1 MSNVAQH
8 LAQYALKSADIM
20 IPKAGTDLTKWAVV
34 ACDQYTSEPEYWEQ
48 AADYVKDDPST
59 LHLIY
64 PEVYLEEENPA
75 KRIEAINATMQQYLK
90 TGIFETYP
98 HCFFLVHRTTDICP
112 DGRWGL
118 LVTLDLEHYDYAKDS
133 KTLIRATE
141 GTILSRIPPRKE
153 IRRNAVLELPH
164 IMVLINDEKRSVIEP
179 LAKKIDILKQ
189 AYDTDLMANGGH
201 LRAWVVDSPSDL
213 EAVALAVEAMYE
225 SLDPSNPL
233 LFAMGDGN
241 HSLATAK
248 SCWMDIK
255 QGLSEE
261 QRQNHPARYAMVE
274 LENIFDEGLQ
284 FEPIHRVL
292 FNISK
297 QTFLQEIATVCES
310 YTMHSVASKQEV
322 VKQINADEAEQ
333 SFGYCDQDGY
343 AVVTLHMPKAS
354 IAAGTLQLVI
364 DSLLTQKKATV
375 DYIHGVDVTANLG
388 KKQGNIGLI
397 LPDVSKATFFDT
409 IIKDSALPRKTFSM
423 GEAHEK
429 RYYMEA
435 RRIQN

>member
-1 MSNVAQH
+1 MSNVAQD
-8 LAQYALKSADIM
+8 LAQYALKCADIM
-20 IPKAGTDLTKWAVV
+20 IPKPGTDLTKWAVV

-48 AADYVKDDPST
+48 AAEYVKNDPST

-64 PEVYLEEENPA
+64 PEAYLEEADPE
-75 KRIEAINATMQQYLK
+75 KRIKSINSAMQDYIQN
-90 TGIFETYP
+90 GIFTTYQN
-98 HCFFLVHRTTDICP
+98 CFFLVHRTTGNCP
-112 DGRWGL
+112 SGRWGL

-133 KTLIRATE
+133 RTLIRATE

-153 IRRNAVLELPH
+153 IRRNAPLELPH
-164 IMVLINDEKRSVIEP
+164 IMVLINDGKRSVIEP
-179 LAKKIDILKQ
+179 LTKKTEQLKQ
-189 AYDTDLMANGGH
+189 AYDTELMAGGGH
-201 LRAWVVDSPSDL
+201 LSAWVVDRQEDL
-213 EAVALAVEAMYE
+213 EAIALAVKAMHD

-255 QGLSEE
+255 QTLSEE
-261 QRQNHPARYAMVE
+261 ELQNHPARYALVE
-274 LENIFDEGLQ
+274 LENIFDPGLE

-292 FNISK
+292 FNLSK
-297 QTFLQEIATVCES
+297 DTFLQEITKVCTS
-310 YTMHSVASKQEV
+310 YVEKKVPSKEEV
-322 VKQINADEAEQ
+322 VAQINVNDGLQ
-333 SFGYCDQDGY
+333 KFGYCDVDGCS
-343 AVVTLHMPKAS
+343 VIVLQQPKAS

-364 DSLLTQKKATV
+364 DSLLAHKLATV

-388 KKQGNIGLI
+388 RKKGNIALI

-409 IIKDSALPRKTFSM
+409 IIKDNALPRKTFSM

>member
-8 LAQYALKSADIM
+8 LARYALQCADIM

-48 AADYVKDDPST
+48 VAQYVNDAPST

-64 PEVYLEEENPA
+64 PEVYLEEAEPR
-75 KRIEAINATMQQYLK
+75 KRIQSINETMEAYLK
-90 TGIFETYP
+90 ADLFTTYP
-98 HCFFLVHRTTDICP
+98 DCFFLVHRTTENCP
-112 DGRWGL
+112 GGRWGL

-133 KTLIRATE
+133 RTLIRATE

-153 IRRNAVLELPH
+153 IRRNAPLEVPH
-164 IMVLINDEKRSVIEP
+164 ILVLINDEKRSVIEP
-179 LAKKIDILKQ
+179 LAKKTSALKQ
-189 AYDTDLMANGGH
+189 AYDTPLMAHGGH
-201 LRAWVVDSPSDL
+201 LRAWVVDQEEDL
-213 EAVALAVEAMYE
+213 ASIAQAVQAMHQA
-225 SLDPSNPL
+225 LDPSNPL

-255 QGLSEE
+255 QGLSEQE
-261 QRQNHPARYAMVE
+261 KQNHPARYALVE
-274 LENIFDEGLQ
+274 LENIFDPGLT

-297 QTFLQEIATVCES
+297 ESFLHEIERFC
-310 YTMHSVASKQEV
+310 ASCRVTPVSNAKEV
-322 VKQINADEAEQ
+322 INLINLQDGNQKFGFCDE
-333 SFGYCDQDGY
+333 GGY
-343 AVVTLHMPKAS
+343 AVITMADPKAF

-364 DSLLTQKKATV
+364 DSLLAQKKATV
-375 DYIHGVDVTANLG
+375 DYIHGVEVTANLG
-388 KKQGNIGLI
+388 RKKGNIGLI

-409 IIKDSALPRKTFSM
+409 IISDNALPRKTFSM
-423 GEAHEK
+423 GEAQEK

-435 RRIQN
+435 RRIQA

>member
-1 MSNVAQH
+1 MSNVAQD
-8 LAQYALKSADIM
+8 LAQYALKCADIM
-20 IPKAGTDLTKWAVV
+20 IPKPGTDLTKWAVV

-48 AADYVKDDPST
+48 AAEYVKNDPST

-64 PEVYLEEENPA
+64 PEAYLEEADPE
-75 KRIEAINATMQQYLK
+75 KRIKSINSAMQDYIQN
-90 TGIFETYP
+90 GIFTTYQN
-98 HCFFLVHRTTDICP
+98 CFFLVHRTTDNCP
-112 DGRWGL
+112 NGRWGL

-133 KTLIRATE
+133 RTLIRATE

-153 IRRNAVLELPH
+153 IRRNAPLELPH
-164 IMVLINDEKRSVIEP
+164 IMVLINDGKRSVIEP
-179 LAKKIDILKQ
+179 LTKKTEQLKQ
-189 AYDTDLMANGGH
+189 AYDTELMAGGGH
-201 LRAWVVDSPSDL
+201 LSAWVVDRQEDL
-213 EAVALAVEAMYE
+213 EAIALAVKAMHD

-255 QGLSEE
+255 QTLSEE
-261 QRQNHPARYAMVE
+261 ELQNHPARYALVE
-274 LENIFDEGLQ
+274 LENIFDPGLE

-292 FNISK
+292 FNLSK
-297 QTFLQEIATVCES
+297 DTFLQEIAKVCTS
-310 YTMHSVASKQEV
+310 YVEKKVPSKEEV
-322 VKQINADEAEQ
+322 VAQINVNDGLQ
-333 SFGYCDQDGY
+333 KFGYCDADGCS
-343 AVVTLHMPKAS
+343 VIVLQQPKAS

-364 DSLLTQKKATV
+364 DSLLAHKLATV
-375 DYIHGVDVTANLG
+375 DYIHGVDVSANLG
-388 KKQGNIGLI
+388 RKKGNIALI

-409 IIKDSALPRKTFSM
+409 IIKDNALPRKTFSM

>member
-1 MSNVAQH
+1 MSNVAQD
-8 LAQYALKSADIM
+8 LAQYALKCADIM
-20 IPKAGTDLTKWAVV
+20 IPKPGTDLTKWAVV

-48 AADYVKDDPST
+48 AAEYVKNDPST

-64 PEVYLEEENPA
+64 PEAYLEEADPE
-75 KRIEAINATMQQYLK
+75 KRIKSINSAMQDYIQN
-90 TGIFETYP
+90 GIFTTYQN
-98 HCFFLVHRTTDICP
+98 CFFLVHRTTGNCP
-112 DGRWGL
+112 SGRWGL

-133 KTLIRATE
+133 RTLIRATE

-153 IRRNAVLELPH
+153 IRRNAPLELPH
-164 IMVLINDEKRSVIEP
+164 IMVLINDGKRSVIEP
-179 LAKKIDILKQ
+179 LTKKTEQLKQ
-189 AYDTDLMANGGH
+189 AYDTELMAGGGH
-201 LRAWVVDSPSDL
+201 LSAWVVDRQEDL
-213 EAVALAVEAMYE
+213 EAIALAVKAMHD

-255 QGLSEE
+255 QTLSEE
-261 QRQNHPARYAMVE
+261 ELQNHPARYALVE
-274 LENIFDEGLQ
+274 LENIFDPGLE

-292 FNISK
+292 FNLSK
-297 QTFLQEIATVCES
+297 DTFLQEITKVCTS
-310 YTMHSVASKQEV
+310 YVEKKVPSKEEV
-322 VKQINADEAEQ
+322 VAQINVNDGLQ
-333 SFGYCDQDGY
+333 KFGYCDADGCS
-343 AVVTLHMPKAS
+343 VIVLQQPKAS

-364 DSLLTQKKATV
+364 DSLLAHKLATV

-388 KKQGNIGLI
+388 RKKGNIALI

-409 IIKDSALPRKTFSM
+409 IIKDNALPRKTFSM